1 MRVINRIC
9 EKSLMYGYQQHRRL
23 IDNQDITFVIEHE
36 MLKGGE
42 S

>member
-9 EKSLMYGYQQHRRL
+9 EKSLMYGYQQQYRL
-23 IDNQDITFVIEHE
+23 IDDHAISYVAEHE

-42 S
+42 M